1 MTAPNQGRSVVLELD
16 EVVKEYPA
24 SPPVRA
30 VDGVSLSIAEG
41 ELVAIVGASGS
52 GKSTLM
58 NLVGTLDRPT
68 SGMVAIDGQPVSS
81 LSDAGLA
88 GLRSARI
95 GFVFQQF
102 HLLEGS
108 TVVDNVATGLFYR
121 GVARRERRAKALAA
135 LDRVGL
141 SHRVRHR
148 PPQLSGGERQRVA
161 VARAIVGDPAI
172 VLADEPT
179 GNLDSKTSAEIVEL
193 FWRLN
198 AEGSTILV
206 ITHDRELAASF
217 PRRVTVRDGRVID
230 DTSAPEPAHHRLA
243 GVAS

>member
-1 MTAPNQGRSVVLELD
+1 MTPVLELED
-16 EVVKEYPA
+16 VVKEYPA

-30 VDGVSLSIAEG
+30 VDGVSLSVSSG

-52 GKSTLM
+52 GKSTLL
-58 NLVGTLDRPT
+58 NLIGTLDRPT
-68 SGMVAIDGQPVSS
+68 SGRVSIDGQAVDS

-88 GLRSARI
+88 GLRSARL

-102 HLLEGS
+102 HLLEGVS
-108 TVVDNVATGLFYR
+108 VADNVATGLFYR
-121 GVARRERRAKALAA
+121 GVSGRTRRASARAA
-135 LDRVGL
+135 LERVGL
-141 SHRVRHR
+141 GHRIDHR

-179 GNLDSKTSAEIVEL
+179 GNLDSKTSTEIVEL

-206 ITHDRELAASF
+206 ITHDRDLAASF
-217 PRRVTVRDGRVID
+217 PRQVTVRDGRIID
-230 DTSAPEPAHHRLA
+230 DRTSSSHQRNAATVGQGAPA
-243 GVAS
+243 